1 MSQRRSMH
9 GKSMHARK
17 QPSCRR
23 KRTEGGNNIVEAALV
38 FLPLMALFFAM
49 IDIPFGIFIQ
59 NTLKEAVREGVRY
72 AITQQAGSGTQLAS
86 ILAQSE
92 SYSMGYLNATAIT
105 AGTATFKVQ
114 FYNGTT
120 LAAYTLWDASIPGT
134 KPAAVG
140 GIAANAQGNICVVT
154 ATVSH
159 SWMAPVW
166 QSTSPLTFAGAS
178 SDVMEAPPGGVL
190 PSL

>member
-1 MSQRRSMH
+1 MQ
-9 GKSMHARK
+9 ARTK
-17 QPSCRR
+17 PSGER
-23 KRTEGGNNIVEAALV
+23 KRTQGGNNIVEAALV

-72 AITQQAGSGTQLAS
+72 AITQQNAGSGQLAS

-105 AGTATFKVQ
+105 AGTATFTVQ

-120 LAAYTLWDASIPGT
+120 LAAYTLWNASTPGT
-134 KPAAVG
+134 KPAAIG
-140 GIAANAQGNICVVT
+140 GVAANAQGNICVVT
-154 ATVSH
+154 ATISH
-159 SWMAPVW
+159 SWMAPIW

-178 SDVMEAPPGGVL
+178 SDVMEAAPGGVL